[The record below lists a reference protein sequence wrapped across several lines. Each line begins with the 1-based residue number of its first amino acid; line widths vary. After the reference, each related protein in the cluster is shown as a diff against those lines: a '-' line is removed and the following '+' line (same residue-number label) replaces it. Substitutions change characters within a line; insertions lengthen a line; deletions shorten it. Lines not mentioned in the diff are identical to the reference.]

1 MNLGDFLIRQ
11 GLITWLVGK
20 THFYPDLVGI
30 QRLGI
35 EPDSST
41 GKLLLQCGFQIF
53 EHIEGLYPEGP
64 KGRYNPLKS
73 YYERFLNEV
82 GYSGQNPWNDW
93 ANSAEG
99 ENGEV
104 LEG

>member
-11 GLITWLVGK
+11 GLITWLVDK
-20 THFYPDLVGI
+20 THFNTDLAGI

-35 EPDSST
+35 QPETSP

-73 YYERFLNEV
+73 YYERFFFE
-82 GYSGQNPWNDW
+82 
-93 ANSAEG
+93 
-99 ENGEV
+99 
-104 LEG
+104 